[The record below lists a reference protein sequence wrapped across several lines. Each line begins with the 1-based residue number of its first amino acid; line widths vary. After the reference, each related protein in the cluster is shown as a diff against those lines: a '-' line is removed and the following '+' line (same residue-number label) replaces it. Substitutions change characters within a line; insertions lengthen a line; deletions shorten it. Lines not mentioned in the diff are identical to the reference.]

1 MRNLRRSA
9 LLGVLT
15 MILAVLFSMQ
25 STNAVAGADP
35 FLGEIIW
42 VAFDFCPNG
51 WAAPEGQ
58 LLSIAQNQALFALL
72 GNKYG
77 GDINQLT
84 FALPDLRGRVTIG
97 LGQGPGLPTN
107 YFLGDAGGSES
118 IQLTA
123 GHIPSHTHTATTTV
137 SGTATPRAST
147 QVANSLSPQGNVWA
161 AAGKDKNASYSNSSP
176 SVPMKSDIIQLNA
189 TAVTTVAPAGEEGTL
204 DPIDN
209 RQPYL
214 VLRPCIA
221 LQGIFPSRN

>member
-9 LLGVLT
+9 LLGVVA

-25 STNAVAGADP
+25 STNAVAGGDP

-42 VAFDFCPNG
+42 VAFTFCPKG
-51 WAAPEGQ
+51 WAEPVGQ
-58 LLSIAQNQALFALL
+58 LLPIAQNQALFALL
-72 GNKYG
+72 GFTYG
-77 GDINQLT
+77 GDGQTT
-84 FALPDLRGRVTIG
+84 FALPDLRGRGTIG

-161 AAGKDKNASYSNSSP
+161 AAEKDKNASYTNSSP
-176 SVPMKSDIIQLNA
+176 NVSMKSGIIQLNA

-214 VLRPCIA
+214 ILRPCIA